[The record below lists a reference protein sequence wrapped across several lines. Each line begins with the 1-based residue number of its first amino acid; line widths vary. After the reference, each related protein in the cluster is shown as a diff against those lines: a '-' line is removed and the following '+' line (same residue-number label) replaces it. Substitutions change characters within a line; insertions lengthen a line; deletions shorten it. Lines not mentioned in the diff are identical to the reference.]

1 RPRGNCPSGGSRLEP
16 SPRPQASPGHSG
28 LFSVLSRTESTQVL
42 IINRVMFLDVLR
54 LAEGLHNPGYTWTE
68 AEDHAIRTLPAPEAA
83 RQLGRPLWVVY
94 NRRQDLGVPDG
105 RRLRPILPK
114 GE

>member
-1 RPRGNCPSGGSRLEP
+1 
-16 SPRPQASPGHSG
+16 
-28 LFSVLSRTESTQVL
+28 
-42 IINRVMFLDVLR
+42 VLR
-54 LAEGLHNPGYTWTE
+54 LSPREAADRLGRSVQAVYNRRKEVRRARGLPSPLVRYTWTE

-105 RRLRPILPK
+105 RRIRPILPRG
-114 GE
+114 GEGIDGPDSTDRPVGV